1 MFKKLQ
7 IAWILVLALCMIT
20 TALMLVACD
29 SGQTVTY
36 EITVN
41 TKSVSVDTSAIK
53 VCLFALDGTA
63 VKEANLT
70 NGKAKFELQA
80 DSYIATLS
88 GLDEKVSF
96 SSVLLTKDSKK
107 ATITLSNST
116 YDEFED
122 NYNYAFTVI
131 VLNGDYKLSD
141 LSAQICDLDMTCIM
155 ESFDKGNVVDG
166 ITNGGQCSVEI
177 FDKDNQEIYNET
189 FTIDLDMRFYIVQ
202 L

>member
-1 MFKKLQ
+1 MKKFTNLCLIML
-7 IAWILVLALCMIT
+7 IALATVFCIT
-20 TALMLVACD
+20 AC
-29 SGQTVTY
+29 SGNGKTVNY

-41 TKSVSVDTSAIK
+41 TKNVSVDTNKIK
-53 VCLFALDGTA
+53 VCVYSLDGKV

-70 NGKAKFELQA
+70 SGKAKFELQA
-80 DSYIATLS
+80 DSYVATLS

-96 SSVLLTKDSKK
+96 SSVLLTKNSRK
-107 ATITLSNST
+107 ATIALGNSD

-122 NYNYAFTVI
+122 SYSYAFTVI

-155 ESFDKGNVVDG
+155 EYFDKSNVVDG
-166 ITNGGQCSVEI
+166 TTNGGECSVEI

-189 FTIDLDMRFYIVQ
+189 FTVHLDRRFHIVQ